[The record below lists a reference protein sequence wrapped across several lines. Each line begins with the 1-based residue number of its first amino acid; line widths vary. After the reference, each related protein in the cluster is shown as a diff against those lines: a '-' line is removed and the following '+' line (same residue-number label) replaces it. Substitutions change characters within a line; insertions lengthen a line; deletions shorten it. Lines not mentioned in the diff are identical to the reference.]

1 MDINNDKIELIE
13 WIINQEDAN
22 QLKRLKTLITELDS
36 DSQDIN
42 KVVGQTTKGVR
53 VTKQML
59 VQKIMQ
65 SLKDIENNQLMDI
78 EDLEQESEKW

>member
-22 QLKRLKTLITELDS
+22 QLKKLKTLITELDS

-65 SLKDIENNQLMDI
+65 SLKDIENNQLIDI

>member
-22 QLKRLKTLITELDS
+22 QLKRLKTLITEWDS

-65 SLKDIENNQLMDI
+65 SLKDIENNQLIDI